1 MNMNAIIWMA
11 VGLVLVFEGL
21 GPMLWP
27 NIWRRMILSMV
38 QLPDVLLRRIGGGL
52 VVAGIVI
59 YYMISVRNG
68 G

>member
-1 MNMNAIIWMA
+1 MNAIVWMA
-11 VGLVLVFEGL
+11 LGLVLVFEGL

-27 NIWRRMILSMV
+27 RIWRRMILSMA
-38 QLPDVLLRRIGGGL
+38 QLPDALLRRVGGGL
-52 VVAGIVI
+52 VVAGAVI